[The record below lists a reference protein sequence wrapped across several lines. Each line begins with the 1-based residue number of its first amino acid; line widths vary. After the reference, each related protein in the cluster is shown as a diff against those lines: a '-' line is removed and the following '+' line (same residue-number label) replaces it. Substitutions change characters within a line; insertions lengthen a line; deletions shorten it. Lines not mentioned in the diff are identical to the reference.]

1 MLQSNWLSYNTL
13 SAHARA
19 TFSEGLF
26 GLAVE
31 ANFESRFAGN
41 LPGGLRLR
49 NYKFSWRL
57 SVFALLAFVVVSQTS
72 RAIFVF
78 AFCLLVAEWS

>member
-57 SVFALLAFVVVSQTS
+57 SGFACFCGGQSNISSNLCVCVL
-72 RAIFVF
+72 F
-78 AFCLLVAEWS
+78 AGC